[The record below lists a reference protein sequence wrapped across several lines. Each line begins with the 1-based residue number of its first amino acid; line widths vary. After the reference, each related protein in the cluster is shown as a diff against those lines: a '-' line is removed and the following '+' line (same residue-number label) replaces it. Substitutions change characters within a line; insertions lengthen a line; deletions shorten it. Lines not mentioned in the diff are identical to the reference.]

1 MSRRGIAA
9 VGLTAALRAR
19 FGDGEEHRV
28 ADAVAALAHLVP
40 PEIAA
45 REYRHVHK
53 RQSWPPDDYAGA
65 LYHGQRGIILEKL
78 RQAGATWGP
87 RPSSKAPV
95 ETFRLPNTRDVEPSA
110 STRRERREMA
120 RALLERF
127 PSKSDVAIARQCGLS
142 QPTILRIRAGLS
154 YSSEYDRPRRT
165 VERGGVTYEMRVG
178 KQGRPPKDGCSP
190 PTVTVPVTAEGA
202 LALLRRLPRADAMR
216 AVNAYV
222 DGSEP
227 MP

>member
-110 STRRERREMA
+110 STQRERREMA

-127 PSKSDVAIARQCGLS
+127 PAKSDHAIARQCGLS
-142 QPTILRIRAGLS
+142 HMTVGRIRSHLS
-154 YSSEYDRPRRT
+154 SSNELDSPRI
-165 VERGGVTYEMRVG
+165 VERGGVTYEVDVAKIGPSKR
-178 KQGRPPKDGCSP
+178 RGCAP
-190 PTVTVPVTAEGA
+190 PTVSLPVTAEGA
-202 LALLRRLPRADAMR
+202 LTLLRRLPRADAMR